1 MTEELI
7 KQIYGGEL
15 TAEATK
21 LIKYIYAGAQPIED
35 NDFALMFGRMNL
47 AKFVEV
53 KAKEDE
59 IIAKQ
64 GKKLKE
70 EHHKTNS
77 KLSTELQEA
86 RNYMNDMEQ
95 EIGELKSAAD
105 ILSKNLR
112 DEQEISNKLQQ
123 DKVAA
128 QLEVKNQEKT
138 ITNLMSKLAKKSEA
152 ATELEKTVEKQQQ
165 IMEHENEL
173 RGEIEVLQNK
183 FNMKCNDIVEKNNT
197 IDELKAERE
206 ELRAKVDTY
215 KMDNFDLQADND
227 RLRHQLEAIKNII
240 AL

>member
-1 MTEELI
+1 MTQELI
-7 KQIYGGEL
+7 EQIYGGEK

-21 LIKYIYAGAQPIED
+21 ILNYIYAGAQPIED

-64 GKKLKE
+64 SKKLKE

-86 RNYMNDMEQ
+86 RNYMKDMEQ
-95 EIGELKSAAD
+95 EIDELREHIKEQAKLEQSRNYYRSTVDEFQAELKKKNDEIAIKDSA
-105 ILSKNLR
+105 I
-112 DEQEISNKLQQ
+112 
-123 DKVAA
+123 
-128 QLEVKNQEKT
+128 
-138 ITNLMSKLAKKSEA
+138 
-152 ATELEKTVEKQQQ
+152 
-165 IMEHENEL
+165 
-173 RGEIEVLQNK
+173 
-183 FNMKCNDIVEKNNT
+183 ND
-197 IDELKAERE
+197 LKAERDK
-206 ELRAKVDTY
+206 LSDKVNTY
-215 KMDNFDLQADND
+215 ERDNFDLQADIY